1 MPDTPVQVPV
11 DQAEYAKFC
20 YLIKV
25 MDALDRADAR
35 AEEDIEHFRRTEG
48 VKADRFFDW
57 TIVTRH
63 CAPQLLVSFLQGA
76 ERWEEDRMFRKH
88 PHTVIVPRNAFVVEL
103 DEPFELTLEGHDADN
118 DVTGAG
124 DALRALRLHAQQHEG
139 AVAMNAD
146 KLLSQLARVLK
157 IK

>member
-1 MPDTPVQVPV
+1 MSDIPVKVPV

-25 MDALDRADAR
+25 MDALDVADAR
-35 AEEDIEHFRRTEG
+35 ANEDIQHFKSTEG
-48 VKADRFFDW
+48 VKADRSFDW
-57 TIVTRH
+57 NVVTRH

-76 ERWEEDRMFRKH
+76 ERWEDERSFRKF
-88 PHTVIVPRNAFVVEL
+88 PHTVIVPRTAFVVYL
-103 DEPFELTLEGHDADN
+103 DEAFELTLEGYDVDN
-118 DVTGAG
+118 NVTSAG
-124 DALRALRLHAQQHEG
+124 EALRTLRLHAQQLEG